1 MTFKE
6 TITTFIIMILIILM
20 TIAFNYEPSIAE
32 SNAIELQKDAE
43 RLELE
48 LKKEAIREKINLQ
61 YK

>member
-6 TITTFIIMILIILM
+6 TITTFIIMILIVLM
-20 TIAFNYEPSIAE
+20 TIAFNYEPSH
-32 SNAIELQKDAE
+32 SIELQKDAE

-61 YK
+61 YN